1 MRIGSL
7 ILVVCA
13 AVAAGS
19 CQSKQPEPAAPAA
32 DQPPY
37 TTTATVKDI
46 MLHIVD
52 PAGDM
57 VWDSVATVIDKGGIH
72 ETAPKTDEEWF
83 KVRSGLIM
91 LIEGSNLLM
100 IPGRKVARPGREVGD
115 AGRRARAVGDGRVDR
130 QGSRR
135 LEPAREGRC
144 TTSRR
149 ACCKSSRRRTRR
161 SCSTSART
169 STGRART
176 ATGSTGI
183 RTRRFPISPA
193 RSRRRRPRRNDN
205 ARPVQQDRP
214 YPSS

>member
-1 MRIGSL
+1 MRIRSL

-19 CQSKQPEPAAPAA
+19 CQSKPAAPATPAA

-46 MLHIVD
+46 MLHIID

-91 LIEGSNLLM
+91 MIEGSNLLM
-100 IPGRKVARPGREVGD
+100 MPGRKVARPGEKSETPGVE
-115 AGRRARAVGDGRVDR
+115 
-130 QGSRR
+130 
-135 LEPAREGRC
+135 LEPSEMDVLIAKDRKAWYD
-144 TTSRR
+144 R
-149 ACCKSSRRRTRR
+149 AKALHDIAQSVLEVVDKRDAQKLFDVGEDIDKACENCHRQYWYPNEQIPDLPSSQP
-161 SCSTSART
+161 TSA
-169 STGRART
+169 
-176 ATGSTGI
+176 
-183 RTRRFPISPA
+183 
-193 RSRRRRPRRNDN
+193 
-205 ARPVQQDRP
+205 
-214 YPSS
+214 PSSK

>member
-19 CQSKQPEPAAPAA
+19 CQSKPAEPAAPAA
-32 DQPPY
+32 PAAPPY

-100 IPGRKVARPGREVGD
+100 IPGRKVARPGEKSETPGVE
-115 AGRRARAVGDGRVDR
+115 
-130 QGSRR
+130 
-135 LEPAREGRC
+135 LEPSEMDELIAKDRAAWYQRAKALHDVAQSVLEVVEKKDAQKLFDVGEDID
-144 TTSRR
+144 R
-149 ACCKSSRRRTRR
+149 ACENCHRQYWYPNEKIPDFPG
-161 SCSTSART
+161 SA
-169 STGRART
+169 
-176 ATGSTGI
+176 
-183 RTRRFPISPA
+183 
-193 RSRRRRPRRNDN
+193 
-205 ARPVQQDRP
+205 
-214 YPSS
+214 PSSAPSSK

>member
-19 CQSKQPEPAAPAA
+19 CQSKPVEPAAPAA

-57 VWDSVATVIDKGGIH
+57 VWDSVATVIDKGGLH

-100 IPGRKVARPGREVGD
+100 IPGRKVARPGEKSDTPGVE
-115 AGRRARAVGDGRVDR
+115 
-130 QGSRR
+130 
-135 LEPAREGRC
+135 LEPSEMDELIAKDRAAWYQRAKTLHDVAQSVLEVVEKKDAQKLFDVGEDID
-144 TTSRR
+144 R
-149 ACCKSSRRRTRR
+149 ACENCHRQYWYPNEKIPDFPAATPNSSPL
-161 SCSTSART
+161 SK
-169 STGRART
+169 
-176 ATGSTGI
+176 
-183 RTRRFPISPA
+183 
-193 RSRRRRPRRNDN
+193 
-205 ARPVQQDRP
+205 
-214 YPSS
+214 

>member
-19 CQSKQPEPAAPAA
+19 CQSKPVEPAAPAA

-57 VWDSVATVIDKGGIH
+57 VWDSVATVIDKGGLH

-100 IPGRKVARPGREVGD
+100 MPGRKVARPGEKSDTPGVE
-115 AGRRARAVGDGRVDR
+115 
-130 QGSRR
+130 
-135 LEPAREGRC
+135 LEPSEMDELIAKDRAAWYQRAKTLHDVAQSVLEVVEKKDAQKLFDVGEDID
-144 TTSRR
+144 R
-149 ACCKSSRRRTRR
+149 ACENCHRQYWYPNEKIPDFP
-161 SCSTSART
+161 
-169 STGRART
+169 
-176 ATGSTGI
+176 GST
-183 RTRRFPISPA
+183 
-193 RSRRRRPRRNDN
+193 
-205 ARPVQQDRP
+205 
-214 YPSS
+214 PSSAPSSK

>member
-7 ILVVCA
+7 ILVVSA
-13 AVAAGS
+13 SVGAGS
-19 CQSKQPEPAAPAA
+19 CQSKPGEPAAPAA

-57 VWDSVATVIDKGGIH
+57 VWDSVATVIDKGGLH

-100 IPGRKVARPGREVGD
+100 MPGRKVARPGEKSDTPGVELEPSEMDELIAKDRAAWYQRAKTLHDVAQSMLDVVEKKDAKKLFD
-115 AGRRARAVGDGRVDR
+115 AGEDIDGACENCHR
-130 QGSRR
+130 QYWYPN
-135 LEPAREGRC
+135 EKIPDFP
-144 TTSRR
+144 
-149 ACCKSSRRRTRR
+149 R
-161 SCSTSART
+161 ST
-169 STGRART
+169 
-176 ATGSTGI
+176 
-183 RTRRFPISPA
+183 
-193 RSRRRRPRRNDN
+193 
-205 ARPVQQDRP
+205 
-214 YPSS
+214 PSSAPSSK

>member
-7 ILVVCA
+7 ILVVSA
-13 AVAAGS
+13 SVAAGS
-19 CQSKQPEPAAPAA
+19 CQSKPGEPAAPAA

-57 VWDSVATVIDKGGIH
+57 VWDSVATVIDKGGLH

-100 IPGRKVARPGREVGD
+100 MPGRKVARPGEKSDTPGVE
-115 AGRRARAVGDGRVDR
+115 
-130 QGSRR
+130 
-135 LEPAREGRC
+135 LEPSEMDELIAKDRAAWYQRAKTLHDVAQSVLDVVEKKDAQKLFDVGEDID
-144 TTSRR
+144 R
-149 ACCKSSRRRTRR
+149 ACENCHRQYWYPNEK
-161 SCSTSART
+161 
-169 STGRART
+169 
-176 ATGSTGI
+176 I
-183 RTRRFPISPA
+183 PDF
-193 RSRRRRPRRNDN
+193 
-205 ARPVQQDRP
+205 
-214 YPSS
+214 PSSQPSSK